1 MQFRVCFSKSF
12 KRSLRQLRKRYP
24 QIQSDIES
32 AIEALFLHPSLGV
45 LIPHTPSVRKLRV
58 PSSDMERGKRGG
70 FRLLYLL
77 DIEKNCITL
86 LFVYAK
92 PICEN
97 LNQKEIESLVKEVLE
112 EEQEKMG

>member
-1 MQFRVCFSKSF
+1 MR
-12 KRSLRQLRKRYP
+12 RKYP

-32 AIEALFLHPSLGV
+32 AIEILLLHPSLGV

-58 PSSDMERGKRGG
+58 PSSDMARGKRGG

-77 DIEKNCITL
+77 DIKNTCITL

-92 PICEN
+92 SIHEDIS
-97 LNQKEIESLVKEVLE
+97 QKEIETLVKETI
-112 EEQEKMG
+112 EKNGE